1 MPRTTTEAKPLL
13 WAALAM
19 AAYLLLCLP
28 ILARSHFDPSVFV
41 NAGDHYVDAAGT
53 HPALR
58 VKTNSDG
65 YDGQFYYRMAVRP
78 FSLAPSED
86 GITFDHPAK
95 RLERFLYPLLAWAVA
110 FGHAGGAA
118 WALLALNLAG
128 IGAIAWM
135 ACDLARRL
143 NLMAGFPLAVLL
155 WPGLVVTLTHDTT
168 EIAGAALMLGA
179 VSAYLGQRLVLYAA
193 LAACA
198 TLARETTL
206 PVFLGILLCEFPGR
220 SWRNAAICATALVPF
235 ALWREILSA
244 LAHEA
249 PQAHGLAH
257 DLGWP
262 FVGLAEMLWSCVTG
276 SRAWASTPLKNG
288 IIRAMVLLTAP
299 LLVLFCG
306 LVCTRLAKVRFKG
319 LAAGWILTAM
329 LMSLL
334 TAGGPWTDPI
344 AYFRA
349 FTDCFLIGCLL
360 LFASGLRPSWRLVV
374 CIGAPQT
381 LLIWI
386 LCLLKL
392 R

>member
-1 MPRTTTEAKPLL
+1 MPRTTTEAKPALCTT
-13 WAALAM
+13 LAM
-19 AAYLLLCLP
+19 TAYLLLCLP

-41 NAGDHYVDAAGT
+41 NAGDRYVDAAAT
-53 HPALR
+53 RPALR
-58 VKTNSDG
+58 VKPDSDG

-78 FSLAPSED
+78 FSLAPTED

-95 RLERFLYPLLAWAVA
+95 RMERFLYPLLAWAVA
-110 FGHAGGAA
+110 FGYAGRAA
-118 WALLALNLAG
+118 WALFALNLAG

-135 ACDLARRL
+135 ACGLARRL
-143 NLMAGFPLAVLL
+143 NLTAGFPLAVLL
-155 WPGLVVTLTHDTT
+155 WPGLIVTLTHDTT

-179 VSAYLGQRLVLYAA
+179 VSAYVGQRLMLYAC

-206 PVFLGILLCEFPGR
+206 PVFLGIFLYETAR
-220 SWRNAAICATALVPF
+220 RRWRNAALCGSALLPF
-235 ALWREILSA
+235 ALWRQILGA
-244 LAHEA
+244 LTHEA

-262 FVGLAEMLWSCVTG
+262 FVGLAEMLWACVAGT
-276 SRAWASTPLKNG
+276 RAWASTPLKND

-299 LLVLFCG
+299 PLVLFCG
-306 LVCTRLAKVRFKG
+306 FVCTQLAKVPMKG
-319 LAAGWILTAM
+319 IAVGWILTAM

-360 LFASGLRPSWRLVV
+360 LFASGLRPSYRLVLL
-374 CIGAPQT
+374 IGVPQT